1 MPTIRIP
8 SPLRPYTGG
17 NAAVVVSGE
26 TVGAA
31 LQDLTLQYPD
41 LRNHLY
47 AESGNLRPFV
57 NIYLGEENV
66 HFLRG
71 VGTPVTET
79 DQLRIVPS
87 IAGGLDLQGERPDES
102 HARVS

>member
-1 MPTIRIP
+1 MATIRIP

-17 NAAVVVSGE
+17 QSVTIAEGA

-31 LQDLTLQYPD
+31 LQGLAARHPD

-47 AESGNLRPFV
+47 TERGELRSFV
-57 NIYLGEENV
+57 NVFLGEEDV
-66 HFLRG
+66 RYLQGTDTPLR
-71 VGTPVTET
+71 ES

-87 IAGGLDLQGERPDES
+87 VAGGRE
-102 HARVS
+102 VSR